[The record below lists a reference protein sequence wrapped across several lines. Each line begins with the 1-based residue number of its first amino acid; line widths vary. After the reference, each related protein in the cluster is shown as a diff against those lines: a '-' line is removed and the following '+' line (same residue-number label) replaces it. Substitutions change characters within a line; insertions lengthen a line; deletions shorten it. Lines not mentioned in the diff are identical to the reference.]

1 MPAGRQVC
9 CESHGPQKIGA
20 GELIHVLT
28 RLGLR
33 YYQQIVAIAA
43 AVLGSCV
50 NSLAIA
56 PRRLRAPG
64 RREVVRDL
72 MTTPNPETM

>member
-1 MPAGRQVC
+1 VC

-20 GELIHVLT
+20 GEPIHVLT
-28 RLGLR
+28 LLGLR

-43 AVLGSCV
+43 AVLESCV
-50 NSLAIA
+50 NSIGDRAA
-56 PRRLRAPG
+56 AGYAPG

>member
-1 MPAGRQVC
+1 VC
-9 CESHGPQKIGA
+9 CESHGPQKFGA
-20 GELIHVLT
+20 GEPIHVLT
-28 RLGLR
+28 RLGLG

-43 AVLGSCV
+43 AVLESCV

-56 PRRLRAPG
+56 PGGLRAPG